1 MRRARPTGVR
11 IAHAIALCTALG
23 ALALALRQ
31 TPVLFIGLVIAAG
44 LAVVVP
50 FLEWT
55 AVPLGLTRVLPR
67 VLGIALLAFGGVAW
81 LSRALGVL
89 LLEPT
94 FLPPLAVPLVP
105 MAFVFALAPRAFSPG
120 RTLVP
125 SIISL
130 LGLAGLNPQ
139 PAGYGRSALPFL
151 MGGHNGFAE
160 LYLVL
165 ALVLAGALWTAAFLE
180 SGPIWRRRDVL
191 ALVLGVA
198 VAVAF
203 AAACV
208 VGLPLLQPRIE
219 RALAST
225 FDQGKT
231 GLSGESTLGEFAEL
245 AVSRRRLL
253 DLQASDPQAGPW
265 LLRSEV
271 FTAFDGRRWTNP
283 PTPPPPARISSDLRP
298 SPPPTDVGPLL
309 IDVGSWFFPHAN
321 VAPGW
326 LPARRSVDLRFNQQ
340 DVDDWPLLLP
350 QAVAAVTIDAPS
362 LGLDRLGN
370 IRRPAGLGV
379 HLYGAR
385 LADRARSASDP
396 SLTPEDRRESL
407 ALPPVLDERLRALAR
422 SLAPGADPHTQLEA
436 TVEHLRRGYR
446 YTLRPGAFHGDPLAE
461 FLFEK
466 KAGYCEYFASAAV
479 VLLRLQGVP
488 ARFVKGL
495 SVGPQTDVG
504 GGLHVVRESDAHA
517 WVEAWMPAEGWVEAD
532 PTPPGQFAETHGRTG
547 YLQRLAEHVRS
558 AVSALWARL
567 VARGPI
573 STMRQLARDIEP
585 LVLLAARSP
594 AVCFLAATAAFGP
607 RLVRFWLA
615 RRRRRLAAAIDGGD
629 VPRELRARLRE
640 IERRWTALGR
650 PRPAH
655 RGFLEHSHAIASE
668 RLVEADIGIRTSE
681 RDVIDAYYRVRF
693 GGDLFLH
700 GHHEH

>member
-1 MRRARPTGVR
+1 VRRARPTPVR
-11 IAHAIALCTALG
+11 IAHAVALCTALG
-23 ALALALRQ
+23 ALAFALRQ
-31 TPVLFIGLVIAAG
+31 TPVLFLGLAILAG

-67 VLGIALLAFGGVAW
+67 ALGIALFAVGGVAW

-89 LLEPT
+89 RLDPT

-105 MAFVFALAPRAFSPG
+105 IAFAFALAPRAFSPG

-125 SIISL
+125 SVISL

-139 PAGYGRSALPFL
+139 PAGYRGSALPFL
-151 MGGHNGFAE
+151 MGGHNGFSE

-165 ALVLAGALWTAAFLE
+165 ALVVGGALWTAAFLD
-180 SGPIWRRRDVL
+180 SGPIWRRHDVL
-191 ALVLGVA
+191 GLVLGLAVA
-198 VAVAF
+198 VAVA
-203 AAACV
+203 ATCI

-225 FDQGKT
+225 FDEGKT
-231 GLSGESTLGEFAEL
+231 GLSGESTLGEFAQL
-245 AVSRRRLL
+245 AVSRRRVL

-283 PTPPPPARISSDLRP
+283 ATPPPPARTSSGLRP

-309 IDVGSWFFPHAN
+309 IDVGSWFFPHADA
-321 VAPGW
+321 APGG
-326 LPARRSVDLRFNQQ
+326 LPDRRCVDLRFNQQ

-350 QAVAAVTIDAPS
+350 RAVAAVTIDAPS
-362 LGLDRLGN
+362 LELDRLGN
-370 IRRPAGLGV
+370 IRRPPGLAV
-379 HLYGAR
+379 YLYGAR
-385 LADRARSASDP
+385 LAGRARSASDP
-396 SLTPEDRRESL
+396 LLTPEDRRESL
-407 ALPPVLDERLRALAR
+407 ALPAVVDERLRALAR
-422 SLAPGADPHTQLEA
+422 NLAPGAEPRTQLEA
-436 TVEHLRRGYR
+436 TVEHLRQGYR

-495 SVGPQTDVG
+495 SVGPQTDEG
-504 GGLHVVRESDAHA
+504 GGLHVIRESDAHA

-532 PTPPGQFAETHGRTG
+532 PTPPVPFADAHGRTG

-558 AVSALWARL
+558 AVSALWAR
-567 VARGPI
+567 VTTRGPV
-573 STMRQLARDIEP
+573 SALRQLARDLVP
-585 LVLLAARSP
+585 LVVRAARSP
-594 AVCFLAATAAFGP
+594 ALWLLALAVGFGP
-607 RLVRFWLA
+607 RGVRSWLA
-615 RRRRRLAAAIDGGD
+615 RRRRRRAAAIDAIS
-629 VPRELRARLRE
+629 VPRELRARMRK
-640 IERRWTALGR
+640 IERRWADLGR
-650 PRPAH
+650 PRPAY
-655 RGFLEHSHAIASE
+655 RGLLEHSHAVAADRTIEVDAGTRDVASE
-668 RLVEADIGIRTSE
+668 RE
-681 RDVIDAYYRVRF
+681 VIDAYYRARF
-693 GGDLFLH
+693 GAALK
-700 GHHEH
+700 